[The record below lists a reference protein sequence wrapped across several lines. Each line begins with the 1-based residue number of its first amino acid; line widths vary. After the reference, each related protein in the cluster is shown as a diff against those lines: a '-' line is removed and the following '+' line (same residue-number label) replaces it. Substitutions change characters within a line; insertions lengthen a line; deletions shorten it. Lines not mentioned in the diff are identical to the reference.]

1 MKASYRTRSSHGRVK
16 RSARNSMLLHEM
28 NIEMHFATCG
38 TEKIVEKRSIHII
51 SIASRSIEPIA

>member
-1 MKASYRTRSSHGRVK
+1 MEGCGRQLRAQTVEK
-16 RSARNSMLLHEM
+16 SQLLHEM
-28 NIEMHFATCG
+28 KMSDQIATCG